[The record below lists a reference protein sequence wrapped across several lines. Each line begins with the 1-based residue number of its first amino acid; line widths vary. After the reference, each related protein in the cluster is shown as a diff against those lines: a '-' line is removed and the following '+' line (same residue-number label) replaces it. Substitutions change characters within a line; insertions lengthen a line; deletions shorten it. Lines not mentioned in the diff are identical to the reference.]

1 MKKKI
6 KVAVIGGGN
15 GSAVV
20 TVALKQHLNKFDISA
35 IVSMSDSGGSSGRL
49 RREFDTLPT
58 GDIMRTI
65 LSLSKYDYL
74 MLRQIFYGNR
84 FLDAGKLNDHNLGN
98 LFLVLAEKY
107 GGNFIQALSALEQG
121 VEAVGRVYPVTLD
134 QTDLCVE
141 LTNGKIVK
149 TEAKIDVPQY
159 NRAWKIKEA
168 WLEPAGCIFMG
179 AKKAIEQAD
188 YIILA
193 PGSLYTSVIAALL
206 PKGVKSAIA
215 RSSAKLIY
223 VCGDAYR
230 LDGETGPE
238 KLSDIIGDLE
248 EYLPRS
254 LDLVIYNNAPV
265 SRRQKITWKKHKWS
279 AFEFDQ
285 ENLGDKKIISRPYRR
300 DDGGLCA
307 IKLGHI
313 LKNILK

>member
-1 MKKKI
+1 
-6 KVAVIGGGN
+6 
-15 GSAVV
+15 
-20 TVALKQHLNKFDISA
+20 LENK
-35 IVSMSDSGGSSGRL
+35 R
-49 RREFDTLPT
+49 
-58 GDIMRTI
+58 
-65 LSLSKYDYL
+65 SLVGAGWLY
-74 MLRQIFYGNR
+74 FYGR
-84 FLDAGKLNDHNLGN
+84 KKGYRTSGL
-98 LFLVLAEKY
+98 
-107 GGNFIQALSALEQG
+107 
-121 VEAVGRVYPVTLD
+121 
-134 QTDLCVE
+134 
-141 LTNGKIVK
+141 
-149 TEAKIDVPQY
+149 Y
-159 NRAWKIKEA
+159 NPRA
-168 WLEPAGCIFMG
+168 
-179 AKKAIEQAD
+179 
-188 YIILA
+188 
-193 PGSLYTSVIAALL
+193 GSLYTSVIAALL